1 MQSEYQTHLLH
12 EPLEENVH
20 SEKHTLPIHL
30 VQLSIKTY

>member
-20 SEKHTLPIHL
+20 SEKNTLPIN
-30 VQLSIKTY
+30 VPIVTVIN